1 MAEIPQ
7 TQGSGG
13 MNETLQREEVPFIS
27 VLTFVVWTLVCTV
40 TTIGFV
46 VPYVRPHA
54 PGKNDVPI
62 TAETLQVELSSDP
75 LPVAFAEPPKTPNPP
90 PLSQPPANLQELP
103 TLTPVAEPSVV
114 AFALPVEG
122 PVQIVAAKAAAYL
135 PPAEIAKSDALATA
149 TAPQQLVYG
158 EGEGKQPAPEYP
170 YRARQEGQEGVVKV
184 RFTVGENGRVLS
196 AEAASPSPWS
206 MLNQSAVRVV
216 RERWRFRPG
225 MMRVYE
231 VSIKFQLTR

>member
-1 MAEIPQ
+1 
-7 TQGSGG
+7 
-13 MNETLQREEVPFIS
+13 MNPTFETKEVPFIP
-27 VLTFVVWTLVCTV
+27 VLTFVLWMLVCIV
-40 TTIGFV
+40 ATIGLV
-46 VPYVRPHA
+46 VPYVRPRA
-54 PGKNDVPI
+54 SEKKEVSI
-62 TAETLQVELSSDP
+62 TAETLQVELSSDR
-75 LPVAFAEPPKTPNPP
+75 VAFAEPPKTPNPP
-90 PLSQPPANLQELP
+90 PLSQPVPNLQTLP

-122 PVQIVAAKAAAYL
+122 PVQIVAAKAAAYVA
-135 PPAEIAKSDALATA
+135 PAELAKSDAPASATA
-149 TAPQQLVYG
+149 PAPQQLVYG

-196 AEAASPSPWS
+196 AEAASSSLWP

-225 MMRVYE
+225 AIRVYE
-231 VSIKFQLTR
+231 VSIKFQLKPQ

>member
-1 MAEIPQ
+1 MNSKLQ
-7 TQGSGG
+7 T
-13 MNETLQREEVPFIS
+13 EVSFIS
-27 VLTFVVWTLVCTV
+27 VLTFVLWTLVCAV

-46 VPYVRPHA
+46 VPYVRPRA
-54 PGKNDVPI
+54 VEKKDVPI
-62 TAETLQVELSSDP
+62 TAETLHVELTSDP
-75 LPVAFAEPPKTPNPP
+75 LPVAFAEPAKSPEPP
-90 PLSQPPANLQELP
+90 PLTQPIGKIQEIP
-103 TLTPVAEPSVV
+103 SLTPVAEPSVV

-122 PVQIVAAKAAAYL
+122 PVQIVAAKAAAYVA
-135 PPAEIAKSDALATA
+135 PAEIAKPNTPAPSATP
-149 TAPQQLVYG
+149 APQQLIYG

-170 YRARQEGQEGVVKV
+170 YRARQEGQEGTVKV
-184 RFTVGENGRVLS
+184 RFTVGENGRVLA

-225 MMRVYE
+225 PMRFYE